1 MVYRGIHLFIYETLH
16 VVFMRALILF
26 LMNILF
32 VVAVFFLNPTF
43 EFFFIAFAYLTLSA
57 VIIAIPM
64 AQGRR
69 CRRKD

>member
-1 MVYRGIHLFIYETLH
+1 
-16 VVFMRALILF
+16 MRALILF

-32 VVAVFFLNPTF
+32 VVAVFFLVPTF
-43 EFFFIAFAYLTLSA
+43 QFLFIACAYLCLSA

-69 CRRKD
+69 HRRRD